1 MHSPHLFLLSDTA
14 YHVKSYPSGLCTSA
28 CMGRIYSYTANT
40 VKVLPFGVVYLCMF
54 GGYSIINRHSVPAR
68 TSPVGR

>member
-40 VKVLPFGVVYLCMF
+40 VKVLPFGVVYLCMY
-54 GGYSIINRHSVPAR
+54 G
-68 TSPVGR
+68 